1 MAKEKKSSE
10 KNTPKKTAAKK
21 STAKKAAAPKV
32 SAAEAIAA
40 TPPSVETPLTRKPL
54 RTAQPAA
61 AELYDEIRRRA
72 YEFYRERGGQHGSH
86 EADWHRAEAEVRAKY
101 KS

>member
-1 MAKEKKSSE
+1 MAKDKKSSE
-10 KNTPKKTAAKK
+10 KSTPRKTAAKK
-21 STAKKAAAPKV
+21 SAVKKVVAP
-32 SAAEAIAA
+32 SRTAAEELAV
-40 TPPSVETPLTRKPL
+40 TPPVVEPRLTSKPIRTP
-54 RTAQPAA
+54 QPAA